1 MKTKK
6 YIFIAAAASMLGM
19 TTSCDDEGFLTE
31 KPKTIYTTDNSYETI
46 DQVKACITNLYIHI
60 RYWYQQDYF
69 LKGLGTDVLDTPYF
83 RSTGNG
89 YCNFAN
95 WSSTNSSS
103 NKIYDAM
110 FQMVNYANQSLEG
123 YNKEGLPWESEAQR
137 SEAYGEIMFFR
148 GYGYLTM
155 GELFGGVPLVDQF
168 YQTLKLDFVRSS
180 REETYNFAITD
191 LEAAAAAL
199 PDYPSEAGRVSKG
212 VAYHFLAE
220 AYLALATIKSNDTE
234 CLRKSIEYAD
244 KVMALH
250 PLMTERFGT
259 RSIPGGGTTK
269 NGIAAYYED
278 GNVFFDLFQQGN
290 YDYAEGNTEALWT
303 LQNDYTVYHE
313 YGGNNF
319 VGYPR
324 EMSPVLRDVV
334 WKTEYAENGAA
345 AGPWAGNIDESVY
358 PGGNVSAYVG
368 GRGVANMAP
377 TTYVISDVWEGDYED
392 DIRNAPCN
400 IRRQFVCMDTKHSMY
415 GKPVPYEM
423 LDYNTQ
429 KITEFFPVWTKLA
442 PIDDWGYD
450 DLADG
455 GNRSNMY
462 CDQYAHRS
470 AETLLLRAEANLRAG
485 DKGAAATDINKLR
498 NRAQCTKLAT
508 ADEITL
514 QYILDERVREL
525 FGEERRWATLLR
537 MGNEGIESLNN
548 HAMYIA
554 DQPFWGGYFKSD
566 KAQVTRWNLFPIPQT
581 VIDTNTGA
589 VIEQNSGW

>member
-95 WSSTNSSS
+95 WSSTNSNS

-137 SEAYGEIMFFR
+137 NEAYGEIMFFR

-212 VAYHFLAE
+212 VAYHFWPKLS
-220 AYLALATIKSNDTE
+220 ALATIKSNDAE
-234 CLRKSIEYAD
+234 CY
-244 KVMALH
+244 
-250 PLMTERFGT
+250 
-259 RSIPGGGTTK
+259 
-269 NGIAAYYED
+269 
-278 GNVFFDLFQQGN
+278 GN
-290 YDYAEGNTEALWT
+290 
-303 LQNDYTVYHE
+303 
-313 YGGNNF
+313 
-319 VGYPR
+319 P
-324 EMSPVLRDVV
+324 
-334 WKTEYAENGAA
+334 
-345 AGPWAGNIDESVY
+345 
-358 PGGNVSAYVG
+358 
-368 GRGVANMAP
+368 
-377 TTYVISDVWEGDYED
+377 
-392 DIRNAPCN
+392 
-400 IRRQFVCMDTKHSMY
+400 
-415 GKPVPYEM
+415 
-423 LDYNTQ
+423 
-429 KITEFFPVWTKLA
+429 
-442 PIDDWGYD
+442 
-450 DLADG
+450 
-455 GNRSNMY
+455 SNM
-462 CDQYAHRS
+462 
-470 AETLLLRAEANLRAG
+470 
-485 DKGAAATDINKLR
+485 
-498 NRAQCTKLAT
+498 
-508 ADEITL
+508 
-514 QYILDERVREL
+514 
-525 FGEERRWATLLR
+525 
-537 MGNEGIESLNN
+537 
-548 HAMYIA
+548 
-554 DQPFWGGYFKSD
+554 P
-566 KAQVTRWNLFPIPQT
+566 TR
-581 VIDTNTGA
+581 
-589 VIEQNSGW
+589 

>member
-95 WSSTNSSS
+95 WSSTNSNS

-137 SEAYGEIMFFR
+137 NEAYGEIMFFR

-220 AYLALATIKSNDTE
+220 AYLALATIKSND
-234 CLRKSIEYAD
+234 
-244 KVMALH
+244 
-250 PLMTERFGT
+250 
-259 RSIPGGGTTK
+259 
-269 NGIAAYYED
+269 
-278 GNVFFDLFQQGN
+278 
-290 YDYAEGNTEALWT
+290 AEGNTEALWT

-334 WKTEYAENGAA
+334 WKAEYAEAGAA
-345 AGPWAGNIDESVY
+345 AGPWAGNIDESIY

-508 ADEITL
+508 ADDMTL

-525 FGEERRWATLLR
+525 FGEERRWVTLLR
-537 MGNEGIESLNN
+537 MGNDGIESLNS

-566 KAQVTRWNLFPIPQT
+566 KAKVTKWNLFPIPQT

-589 VIEQNSGW
+589 VIEQNEGW